1 MKKIKENE
9 LGKII
14 KDNFNTKT
22 ILLELNGIIEGH
34 ISIIN
39 AISYYKNKERILN
52 IIDLCNNIRIDMA
65 SQYEII
71 FDENNKKLEVK
82 LDNGQNLKITVI
94 NKKDTL

>member
-52 IIDLCNNIRIDMA
+52 IIDLCNNIRID
-65 SQYEII
+65 I
-71 FDENNKKLEVK
+71 NNKKLEVK